1 MSEVNQRAIA
11 TLNSYRRKLTRQ
23 QYKTLRGQILN
34 GNDEGAMKGLYRLVG
49 GAKEKACPHIET
61 PDCFC

>member
-11 TLNSYRRKLTRQ
+11 TLKSYKRKLTRQ
-23 QYKTLRGQILN
+23 QYKTLRGQILK
-34 GNDEGAMKGLYRLVG
+34 GNDEGAMKGLHKLIG
-49 GAKEKACPHIET
+49 GAEEKACARIET